1 MAVECSIVVPL
12 CNEETRLP
20 AVHLRL
26 TAVMRQLAIPY
37 EIIYVDNGSDDRTAE
52 VLGTL
57 HEQDAA
63 VHGIVLSRRFRA
75 EAAICAGLEAADG
88 RAVISFNQDLTA
100 PPTVIP
106 SLIEAWCQGHEVVSA
121 RPRRRQRAFGRI
133 TAKYGRRLLGMV
145 SEIPPADDDG
155 ALTLMD
161 RRVVEEF
168 NGLPERTRFLS
179 GLRRWVGFRHTVI
192 EYDQRLHLD
201 STGEHP
207 LRQRTRA
214 VIETLFAFSSIP
226 LKTITVGGFL
236 ATGLALGIMVGGLTT
251 GEGEHTPLLVA
262 GCALGLLGGVQL
274 IGMGILGEYLVRV
287 YREVRGRPLYVTR
300 RRIGFR
306 PHPQPVRNVVQFR
319 RPISAGATNA
329 ATELK
334 HNGNRIQELTAHR
347 IGQEH

>member
-1 MAVECSIVVPL
+1 MRSSPLDRGADKERLGGSPPSTDAVS
-12 CNEETRLP
+12 
-20 AVHLRL
+20 
-26 TAVMRQLAIPY
+26 
-37 EIIYVDNGSDDRTAE
+37 S
-52 VLGTL
+52 
-57 HEQDAA
+57 
-63 VHGIVLSRRFRA
+63 
-75 EAAICAGLEAADG
+75 
-88 RAVISFNQDLTA
+88 
-100 PPTVIP
+100 
-106 SLIEAWCQGHEVVSA
+106 
-121 RPRRRQRAFGRI
+121 
-133 TAKYGRRLLGMV
+133 MV
-145 SEIPPADDDG
+145 SEIPPVDDEG

-168 NGLPERTRFLS
+168 NSLPERTRFLS

-236 ATGLALGIMVGGLTT
+236 TTGLAFGIMVGGLTA
-251 GEGEHTPLLVA
+251 GEGEHAPLLVA

-274 IGMGILGEYLVRV
+274 IGMGILGEYLLRV

-319 RPISAGATNA
+319 RPISAGATKA
-329 ATELK
+329 TTELK